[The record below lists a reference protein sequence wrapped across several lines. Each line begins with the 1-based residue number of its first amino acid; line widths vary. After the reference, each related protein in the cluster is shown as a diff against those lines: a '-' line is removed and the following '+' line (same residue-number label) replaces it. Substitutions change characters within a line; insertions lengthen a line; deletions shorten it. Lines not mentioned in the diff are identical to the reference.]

1 MNKQAFF
8 LGCVIPL
15 RFPGIEVAARR
26 VFGQLGIECAD
37 LDGYSCCPEPV
48 VLGLTDRDMA
58 LAVSARN
65 LALAERAGADLVVLC
80 NGCYETLAEADHA
93 LRHDAPTTARVGD
106 LPAGIGT
113 RYDGTIRIKHFIE
126 FLHDDVGLDRI
137 AKAISRPVDISLALH
152 YGCHLFRETTHPDTW
167 RKPRM
172 MKGLVEAMG
181 ARCVDYGLEQLCC
194 GFPISQFDKDAAL
207 KERLLPKLKALS
219 ATNETAA
226 ARSSAAPKTC
236 PVTGGTKT
244 RTFFTH
250 CRART
255 APRRSRRPGVRPGK
269 TADTGVPAPST
280 SSRRRAP
287 PPARTAL
294 RALRKT
300 GRSARRSPA

>member
-26 VFGQLGIECAD
+26 VFRQLGVECVD

-65 LALAERAGADLVVLC
+65 LALAEKAGADLIVLC

-93 LRHDAPTTARVGD
+93 VRHDEPMKARVAE
-106 LPAGIGT
+106 LLASIGT
-113 RYDGTIRIKHFIE
+113 RYEGKVTIKHFIE
-126 FLHDDVGLDRI
+126 FLHDDVGLERI
-137 AKAISRPVDISLALH
+137 AEAITRPVDVPLALH
-152 YGCHLFRETTHPDTW
+152 YGCHLFRETTQRDTW

-172 MKGLVEAMG
+172 MKGLLEAMG

-207 KERLLPKLKALS
+207 KERLLPKLRALS
-219 ATNETAA
+219 TTNAEALAFCCPACLNQFETGQGGVGELGVDVAKYPCVHVLELLA
-226 ARSSAAPKTC
+226 IALGMQPAELCLDFRSGS
-236 PVTGGTKT
+236 TKE
-244 RTFFTH
+244 FFE
-250 CRART
+250 CFW
-255 APRRSRRPGVRPGK
+255 G
-269 TADTGVPAPST
+269 
-280 SSRRRAP
+280 
-287 PPARTAL
+287 
-294 RALRKT
+294 
-300 GRSARRSPA
+300 

>member
-26 VFGQLGIECAD
+26 VFGQLGIECMD

-65 LALAERAGADLVVLC
+65 LALAEKAGADLVVLC
-80 NGCYETLAEADHA
+80 NGCYEALAEADHA
-93 LRHDAPTTARVGD
+93 LRHDAPMKARVGE
-106 LPAGIGT
+106 LLAGIGT
-113 RYDGTIRIKHFIE
+113 RYDGKIRIKHFIE

-137 AKAISRPVDISLALH
+137 AKAIARPVDISLALH

-207 KERLLPKLKALS
+207 KERLLPKLKALGTTNAEALAFCCPACLNQFETGQGGAGDLGADVVKYPCVHVLELLALAFGMQPAELCLDFRS
-219 ATNETAA
+219 GAT
-226 ARSSAAPKTC
+226 KD
-236 PVTGGTKT
+236 
-244 RTFFTH
+244 FFE
-250 CRART
+250 CFW
-255 APRRSRRPGVRPGK
+255 G
-269 TADTGVPAPST
+269 
-280 SSRRRAP
+280 
-287 PPARTAL
+287 
-294 RALRKT
+294 
-300 GRSARRSPA
+300 